1 MQPGGTS
8 IAGGAQLTTNQRGAL
23 VAGALAA
30 VVSFVPGY
38 IQVTFDG
45 KGFDESYNAWSGS
58 STIGMV
64 LLLGGVALIGIEALA
79 DGTLPDVVPWHLIA
93 VLAAAIGTFLI
104 VLRALTA
111 GSSVPGAHVG
121 PGWAGLLLFVAAI
134 SVTVF
139 SVLSFFDSEEALDL
153 R

>member
-1 MQPGGTS
+1 M
-8 IAGGAQLTTNQRGAL
+8 AGGATLSTKQRGAL
-23 VAGALAA
+23 IAGALAA
-30 VVSFVPGY
+30 VVSFFPGY
-38 IQVTFDG
+38 IEVAFEG

-104 VLRALTA
+104 ILRAFTA
-111 GSSVPGAHVG
+111 GSSAPGAHVG

-139 SVLSFFDSEEALDL
+139 SVLSFFDSEDALEF
-153 R
+153 RG